1 MQATGA
7 SGTEKMTMKFKCFDE
22 GFMDF
27 TPPSGADLPCTDF
40 TLDKENA
47 KKALPSRCKGEVN
60 ELLFPEF
67 SSWDDTD
74 LTTKYSFVTSGV
86 FSERRHVLINL
97 YAFDGTRTEKIEP
110 PKLVLTNVD
119 FKYFIKDYE
128 ALIYVENNNFHS
140 TTAAPAD
147 DRLISLHGEDRGVD
161 MTITGTK
168 VIKSRFCKGMLVY
181 YSRKS

>member
-1 MQATGA
+1 
-7 SGTEKMTMKFKCFDE
+7 
-22 GFMDF
+22 
-27 TPPSGADLPCTDF
+27 
-40 TLDKENA
+40 
-47 KKALPSRCKGEVN
+47 
-60 ELLFPEF
+60 
-67 SSWDDTD
+67 
-74 LTTKYSFVTSGV
+74 V

-97 YAFDGTRTEKIEP
+97 YAFDGTRTEKVDP

-140 TTAAPAD
+140 TTSAPAD